1 MPKMMRD
8 YEKIANLGAEERKSL
23 EEKFLDQKSFSAME
37 KDEKVTLIK
46 EYMFLQGKEEKSF
59 TKEKNYKLYGEVKYG
74 DAQHKA
80 ETMVETMAENM
91 KNGADC
97 LTELKSGS
105 VKRFFYGETIF
116 GDTKKKGLEDYTI
129 ALKKGTA
136 KELRLGWEEDA
147 RKARQAEIE
156 KEQRLAKDRE
166 KLAAQEESRRKEA
179 EIRREQ
185 EEKAHFERWEKDI
198 VEKVTRQE
206 AEAAEKIR
214 VEKEKEELQRKYYK
228 ELEEKEKI
236 REAKKAEEKEASEKQ
251 QKILAEEKAAELKEQ
266 AARRERQIERDKKFN
281 EEEAK
286 NRASEKLRIAEIEK
300 QLRSKV
306 PGEADIRLMEEY
318 LELKGRAEENYD
330 PKTMR
335 TALHLGT
342 RGNVELR
349 RTLNLIIDTADSGE
363 EALRL
368 LDHEYVKNIAYRGT
382 GNIWETKVVTREQRQ
397 ALRESFENPI
407 LGKLRNEYNNAMK
420 DKQVEKVAAVEN
432 KLQQLENINAEA
444 EKHTTRAKQNAML
457 KEVQAGKKQLETTD
471 SSASISAML
480 KSLEA
485 AKVGVLM
492 GSGVYDRACD
502 ALKALETSCKKW
514 LDTQADGPSPEK
526 GKEEEKKLTE
536 KLAEIFKKATGQEQL
551 ILKVV

>member
-166 KLAAQEESRRKEA
+166 KLVRR
-179 EIRREQ
+179 
-185 EEKAHFERWEKDI
+185 
-198 VEKVTRQE
+198 
-206 AEAAEKIR
+206 
-214 VEKEKEELQRKYYK
+214 
-228 ELEEKEKI
+228 
-236 REAKKAEEKEASEKQ
+236 
-251 QKILAEEKAAELKEQ
+251 
-266 AARRERQIERDKKFN
+266 
-281 EEEAK
+281 
-286 NRASEKLRIAEIEK
+286 
-300 QLRSKV
+300 
-306 PGEADIRLMEEY
+306 
-318 LELKGRAEENYD
+318 
-330 PKTMR
+330 
-335 TALHLGT
+335 
-342 RGNVELR
+342 
-349 RTLNLIIDTADSGE
+349 
-363 EALRL
+363 
-368 LDHEYVKNIAYRGT
+368 
-382 GNIWETKVVTREQRQ
+382 
-397 ALRESFENPI
+397 
-407 LGKLRNEYNNAMK
+407 
-420 DKQVEKVAAVEN
+420 
-432 KLQQLENINAEA
+432 
-444 EKHTTRAKQNAML
+444 
-457 KEVQAGKKQLETTD
+457 
-471 SSASISAML
+471 
-480 KSLEA
+480 
-485 AKVGVLM
+485 
-492 GSGVYDRACD
+492 
-502 ALKALETSCKKW
+502 
-514 LDTQADGPSPEK
+514 
-526 GKEEEKKLTE
+526 
-536 KLAEIFKKATGQEQL
+536 
-551 ILKVV
+551 